1 MIYNASRLLRRQ
13 KPFDIYHGGGSRT
26 TEDVVIY
33 SSRCN
38 CNGLL
43 CITDLLLI
51 LQRNCEGIFIRLYA
65 SRI

>member
-1 MIYNASRLLRRQ
+1 MIHNETVCLEGRKHLTYTT
-13 KPFDIYHGGGSRT
+13 GGSRT

>member
-1 MIYNASRLLRRQ
+1 MIYNEVVCLEGRNHLT
-13 KPFDIYHGGGSRT
+13 YTMGGSRT

-51 LQRNCEGIFIRLYA
+51 LQRNCEGIFIRLNA

>member
-1 MIYNASRLLRRQ
+1 MIHNETVCLEGRNHLTYTT
-13 KPFDIYHGGGSRT
+13 GGGSRT

>member
-13 KPFDIYHGGGSRT
+13 KTFDIYHGGGSRT
-26 TEDVVIY
+26 TEDMVIY

-51 LQRNCEGIFIRLYA
+51 LQRNCEGIFIRLNA